1 MRYPVAFVTAFQ
13 LTATSPE
20 PPPGYAWTPDTRP
33 GTAPATVVVVLGG
46 VVVVGKLVVV
56 GELVV
61 AGAVVGADVV
71 GELEVVVDSTVT
83 DVAGSVATVE
93 ALSPS
98 DEHDASTKHPIPSA
112 VRCHCRFLISSAST
126 AM

>member
-46 VVVVGKLVVV
+46 VVVVG
-56 GELVV
+56 ELVV

-98 DEHDASTKHPIPSA
+98 DEQDASTKHPIPSA